1 MALPA
6 PLPTAR
12 LQADDFLASLADDDL
27 VYFLCNVGDADAQLV
42 LTPHDPNLPGRR
54 AIIVDAGMSAKLP
67 ALIGELNARA
77 LLPLGGGGGLGAI
90 ALLVATHPHSDHIR
104 GMERLLNDFGD
115 EIQEF
120 WDPGYYHTTAN
131 YHDMMAAIEV
141 LQNLAYAQ
149 PSSGLRRWLGR
160 VAVTVLSPSIQLR
173 NRFDTY
179 GTEINDSSISLR
191 IEYPASRV
199 VQRNDDR
206 SLVDSG
212 RTTAIV
218 LGADAQ
224 TLSWSYA
231 LTDFPRLHS
240 SNSAA
245 AQAIGAARG
254 GDPLRGQILKV
265 SHHGSKRGV
274 NLELVERI
282 APLLTLVSSARES
295 PRYNFPHTIAQEIVR
310 EAQQPTASTGAVRT
324 DDHELGIFY
333 TCDVD
338 DADQEAGSIAVVLP
352 LTGRTRV
359 WRFGDGS
366 GDAIDLTN
374 GRRWT

>member
-1 MALPA
+1 VALPT
-6 PLPTAR
+6 PLPAAR

-27 VYFLCNVGDADAQLV
+27 VYFLCNVGDADAQLI
-42 LTPHDPNLPGRR
+42 LTPHDPDLPGRR
-54 AIIVDAGMSAKLP
+54 AIIVDAGLSAKLP
-67 ALIGELNARA
+67 ALINALGAEGLLTLNGAA
-77 LLPLGGGGGLGAI
+77 PGAI

-104 GMERLLNDFGD
+104 GMRRLLDDFGP

-120 WDPGYYHTTAN
+120 WDPGYYHTTSN
-131 YHDMMAAIEV
+131 YHQMMAGIEV
-141 LQNLAYAQ
+141 LQDMVYSQ
-149 PSSGLRRWLGR
+149 PSSGLKRWLGR
-160 VAVTVLSPSIQLR
+160 VAITVLSPSIQLR

-212 RTTAIV
+212 RTTALV

-224 TLSWSYA
+224 TLSWSFA

-310 EAQQPTASTGAVRT
+310 EAQQPTASTGAART

-338 DADQEAGSIAVVLP
+338 DADQDVGSIAVVLP
-352 LTGRTRV
+352 MTGNTRL
-359 WRFGDGS
+359 WRFGDAS
-366 GDAIDLTN
+366 DDAIDLTN
-374 GRRWT
+374 GMRWT